1 MHCCPFYYLLS
12 DCAFG
17 VALATASLDPTI
29 ETMIE
34 CTIANDAS
42 VFENIQSSS
51 SVQCTI
57 GDQLFK
63 TPTAPSRLISTS
75 TTLSNLSKPKID
87 GASAFAI
94 DPTTTTATKIPSIVG
109 HEHDETLGKYC
120 FHDGIRIALV
130 LTCTLKSHRY
140 LRIVNLCENCEIS
153 DRIRKSCAGCFIF
166 LLEFSFW
173 SINFDIFIYQTVASS
188 RLKIKMRM
196 HFF

>member
-1 MHCCPFYYLLS
+1 MAPAGCLLSNKVSMHCCPFYYLLS

-130 LTCTLKSHRY
+130 LTCTLKSHFY
-140 LRIVNLCENCEIS
+140 LL
-153 DRIRKSCAGCFIF
+153 
-166 LLEFSFW
+166 
-173 SINFDIFIYQTVASS
+173 
-188 RLKIKMRM
+188 
-196 HFF
+196 